1 MSYTLVLEWMPGD
14 LYMSA
19 VTARCTAPTSS
30 YSVVWLPPNKVYQIT
45 LYCGSTSLVSFLV
58 GAFRGKAW
66 SYMSSTTL
74 LSLGNL
80 SVWYTANHPV
90 LSDFSLDLGT
100 NEVVGLIGL
109 NGAGKTTFIKT
120 VAGLL
125 PGYHLDSAVWEGQPF
140 AFRDKAFKRSRYIV
154 FAEDRSFQYFT
165 FREYLAYVAASYD
178 VPLPDVTGL
187 VKGFHFEDYTDV
199 LLKELSTG
207 NLKKAYLI
215 TAFALR
221 PKLLLLDEPV
231 NGLDFQSTEFLY
243 QLMGGYKQYG
253 TLLFSSHILESICLT
268 CDRVLV
274 LEHGRISQTFTGA
287 EIAAGNI
294 REVLT
299 DEEHH

>member
-1 MSYTLVLEWMPGD
+1 MDS
-14 LYMSA
+14 
-19 VTARCTAPTSS
+19 
-30 YSVVWLPPNKVYQIT
+30 
-45 LYCGSTSLVSFLV
+45 
-58 GAFRGKAW
+58 KA
-66 SYMSSTTL
+66 L
-74 LSLGNL
+74 LSLNNL
-80 SVWYTANHPV
+80 SVWYTAGHPV
-90 LSDFSLDLGT
+90 LSGLSLDLGEH
-100 NEVVGLIGL
+100 EVVGLIGL

-125 PGYHLDSAVWEGQPF
+125 PGYRLDSAAWDGHSF
-140 AFRDKAFKRSRYIV
+140 SFWDKDFKRNRYIV

-165 FREYLAYVAASYD
+165 FREYLAYVAASYG
-178 VPLPDVTGL
+178 VLLPDVSDL
-187 VKGFHFEDYTDV
+187 IRGFHFEDYVNV

-243 QLMGGYKQYG
+243 QLMDGYKQYG

-268 CDRVLV
+268 SDRVLV
-274 LEHGRISQTFTGA
+274 LEQGRISRTFTGA

-294 REVLT
+294 REVLA
-299 DEEHH
+299 DDEHH

>member
-1 MSYTLVLEWMPGD
+1 
-14 LYMSA
+14 
-19 VTARCTAPTSS
+19 
-30 YSVVWLPPNKVYQIT
+30 
-45 LYCGSTSLVSFLV
+45 
-58 GAFRGKAW
+58 
-66 SYMSSTTL
+66 MSSTAL
-74 LSLGNL
+74 LSLDNL
-80 SVWYTANHPV
+80 SVWYTAGHPV
-90 LSDFSLDLGT
+90 LSGLSLDLGEH
-100 NEVVGLIGL
+100 EVVGLIGL

-125 PGYHLDSAVWEGQPF
+125 PGYHLDSAAWEGHSF
-140 AFRDKAFKRSRYIV
+140 SFRDKAFKQSRYIV

-165 FREYLAYVAASYD
+165 FREYLAYVSASYG
-178 VPLPDVTGL
+178 VSLPDVSGL

-243 QLMGGYKQYG
+243 QLMGGMGGYKQYG

-268 CDRVLV
+268 SDRVLV
-274 LEHGRISQTFTGA
+274 LEQGRISRTFAGA

-294 REVLT
+294 REVLAD
-299 DEEHH
+299 DEHG

>member
-1 MSYTLVLEWMPGD
+1 MNS
-14 LYMSA
+14 
-19 VTARCTAPTSS
+19 
-30 YSVVWLPPNKVYQIT
+30 K
-45 LYCGSTSLVSFLV
+45 
-58 GAFRGKAW
+58 
-66 SYMSSTTL
+66 TL
-74 LSLGNL
+74 LSLDNL
-80 SVWYTANHPV
+80 SVWYTAGHPV
-90 LSDFSLDLGT
+90 LSGLSLDLGEH
-100 NEVVGLIGL
+100 EVVGLIGL

-125 PGYHLDSAVWEGQPF
+125 PGYRLDSAAWNGHSF
-140 AFRDKAFKRSRYIV
+140 SFRDKDFKRNRYIV

-165 FREYLAYVAASYD
+165 FREYLAYVAASYG
-178 VPLPDVTGL
+178 VPLPDVPDL
-187 VKGFHFEDYTDV
+187 VSGFHFENYVNV

-243 QLMGGYKQYG
+243 QLMAGYKQYG

-268 CDRVLV
+268 SDRVLV
-274 LEHGRISQTFTGA
+274 LEQGRISRTFTGA

-294 REVLT
+294 REVLA
-299 DEEHH
+299 DEEYH

>member
-1 MSYTLVLEWMPGD
+1 
-14 LYMSA
+14 
-19 VTARCTAPTSS
+19 
-30 YSVVWLPPNKVYQIT
+30 
-45 LYCGSTSLVSFLV
+45 
-58 GAFRGKAW
+58 
-66 SYMSSTTL
+66 MSSTTL
-74 LSLGNL
+74 LSLNKL

-125 PGYHLDSAVWEGQPF
+125 SGYRLDSAAWDSHSF
-140 AFRDKAFKRSRYIV
+140 SFRDKNFKRNRYIV

-165 FREYLAYVAASYD
+165 FREYLAYVVSSYG
-178 VPLPDVTGL
+178 VPLPDVSEL
-187 VKGFHFEDYTDV
+187 VKGFHFEDYTHV

-207 NLKKAYLI
+207 NLKKSYLI

-268 CDRVLV
+268 SDRVLV
-274 LEHGRISQTFTGA
+274 LEQGRISRTFTGA

-294 REVLT
+294 REVLA